1 MTKAELLEKYK
12 GGFTFGEGWETDE
25 ILINEK
31 ETKDNCLCLWAYD
44 ANMMPAPNISK
55 WSKQARE
62 KLVKRLKKC
71 LTNLNA
77 DVWID
82 DLQIKEYQHED

>member
-1 MTKAELLEKYK
+1 MMTKAELLEKYK
-12 GGFTFGEGWETDE
+12 GGFTFGEDWETYE

-31 ETKDNCLCLWAYD
+31 ETKDNCLCLWVYD
-44 ANMMPAPNISK
+44 ANMMPALNISK
-55 WSKQARE
+55 WPKQARE

-82 DLQIKEYQHED
+82 DLQIKERL